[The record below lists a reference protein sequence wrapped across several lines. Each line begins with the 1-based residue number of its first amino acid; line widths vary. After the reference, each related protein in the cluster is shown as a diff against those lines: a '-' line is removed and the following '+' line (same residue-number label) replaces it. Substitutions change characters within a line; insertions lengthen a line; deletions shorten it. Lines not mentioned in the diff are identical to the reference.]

1 LLFFILLLLSV
12 IFPAR
17 GCWSENK
24 TNNGGTP
31 FFNDFMVP
39 FDVSCL
45 SVFPSFREIATPR
58 GLAHRARLGVRNDT
72 HFVECFS
79 GLGDLVCE
87 RKPLTAPQVQA
98 SDRMPDDES
107 AVAGGI
113 NNSDVWM
120 RFLTRWWVFDYT
132 FINSI

>member
-1 LLFFILLLLSV
+1 
-12 IFPAR
+12 
-17 GCWSENK
+17 
-24 TNNGGTP
+24 
-31 FFNDFMVP
+31 MVP

-45 SVFPSFREIATPR
+45 SVFPSFREIAAPR

-72 HFVECFS
+72 HFVECYS

-87 RKPLTAPQVQA
+87 SKPLTAPPVQA
-98 SDRMPDDES
+98 SDTKPAARS
-107 AVAGGI
+107 TAAGGI
-113 NNSDVWM
+113 KSIDVWI